1 MDLSACACG
10 EGLGQ
15 VVHLRS
21 AIGVLIVFL
30 NNLQIWGNRKVNDED
45 PGLFALLRGLGQ
57 VLPVHAWS
65 GIFLSRD
72 DNKIKI

>member
-1 MDLSACACG
+1 MISNYFVPINQSKLTNLKKTLSDGLIWEMDLSACACG

-30 NNLQIWGNRKVNDED
+30 NNLQI
-45 PGLFALLRGLGQ
+45 
-57 VLPVHAWS
+57 
-65 GIFLSRD
+65 
-72 DNKIKI
+72 